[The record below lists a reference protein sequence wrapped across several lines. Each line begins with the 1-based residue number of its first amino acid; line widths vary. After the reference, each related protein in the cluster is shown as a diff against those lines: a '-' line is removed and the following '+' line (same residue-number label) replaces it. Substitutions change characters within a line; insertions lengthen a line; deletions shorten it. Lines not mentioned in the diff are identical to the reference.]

1 MGVLSGGAVSSE
13 SSKRSFFLR
22 QLVLFA
28 GALIFSIPFFWM
40 LITSFKT
47 PQQIVNDR
55 TILDILIP
63 HPVRWKNF
71 SDIFHI
77 VPFAKFFLNTTL
89 VTLTSIFGT
98 TLASSLVAFSF
109 ARLKWPGRNAVFVV
123 LLATMMLPY
132 QVTMVPQFLIFKAL
146 GWVNTL
152 KPLWL
157 PSMFGTAFFIF
168 LLRQF
173 FLSIPKDLVESAR
186 IDGCGYFRIYWDI
199 MLPLIKPALLA
210 IVIFQFMYAWN
221 DLLSP
226 LIYIHDQNLM
236 TLSIGLQV
244 FKSSRA
250 TEWNLVMA
258 ASSLMT
264 LPIVV
269 VFFAAQKYFIQGVT
283 LTGLKG

>member
-1 MGVLSGGAVSSE
+1 M
-13 SSKRSFFLR
+13 
-22 QLVLFA
+22 
-28 GALIFSIPFFWM
+28 I
-40 LITSFKT
+40 ITSFKT
-47 PQQIVNDR
+47 PQQIVSDSNL
-55 TILDILIP
+55 ISIFIP
-63 HPVRWKNF
+63 HPIRWINYK
-71 SDIFHI
+71 DIFQL

-89 VTLTSIFGT
+89 VTLSSILGVTF
-98 TLASSLVAFSF
+98 ASSLVAFSF

-132 QVTMVPQFLIFKAL
+132 QVTMVPQFLIFRSL
-146 GWVNTL
+146 SWVNTL
-152 KPLWL
+152 KPLWI
-157 PSMFGTAFFIF
+157 PSLFGTAFFIF

-173 FLSIPKDLVESAR
+173 FLSIPKDLIDSAR

-199 MLPLIKPALLA
+199 MLPLVKPALLA
-210 IVIFQFMYAWN
+210 VVIFQFMNAWN

-226 LIYIHDQNLM
+226 LIYIHRQDLM

-244 FKSSRA
+244 FQSSRA

-258 ASSLMT
+258 AASLMT
-264 LPIVV
+264 LPIVI

>member
-1 MGVLSGGAVSSE
+1 
-13 SSKRSFFLR
+13 
-22 QLVLFA
+22 VLFL
-28 GALIFSIPFFWM
+28 GALVFSVPFFWM
-40 LITSFKT
+40 IITSFKT
-47 PQQIVNDR
+47 PEQIVNDR
-55 TILDILIP
+55 TLWDILIP
-63 HPVRWKNF
+63 HPIRWKNF
-71 SDIFHI
+71 SDIFQI

-89 VTLTSIFGT
+89 VTLTSILGT
-98 TLASSLVAFSF
+98 TFASSLVAFSF
-109 ARLKWPGRNAVFVV
+109 ARLKWPGRNAVFLV

-132 QVTMVPQFLIFKAL
+132 QVTMVPQFLIFKHL

-152 KPLWL
+152 KPLWF

-186 IDGCGYFRIYWDI
+186 IDGCGYFRIYHEI

-226 LIYIHDQNLM
+226 LIYIHDQDLM

-258 ASSLMT
+258 ASTLMT

>member
-1 MGVLSGGAVSSE
+1 MSLAPSKKSAVFRHSIIFLGAFV
-13 SSKRSFFLR
+13 
-22 QLVLFA
+22 
-28 GALIFSIPFFWM
+28 FSVPFFWM
-40 LITSFKT
+40 IITAFKT
-47 PQQIVNDR
+47 PQQIVNDK
-55 TILDILIP
+55 TLLDILIP
-63 HPVRWKNF
+63 HPVRLKNF
-71 SDIFHI
+71 SDIFQI
-77 VPFAKFFLNTTL
+77 VPFGKFFLNTTL
-89 VTLTSIFGT
+89 VTLSSILGT
-98 TLASSLVAFSF
+98 TFASSLVAFSF

-132 QVTMVPQFLIFKAL
+132 QVTMVPQFLIFKHL

-152 KPLWL
+152 KPLWI

-173 FLSIPKDLVESAR
+173 FLSVPKDLVESAR
-186 IDGCGYFRIYWDI
+186 IDGCGYFRIYHEI

-226 LIYIHDQNLM
+226 LIYIHDQDLM

-250 TEWNLVMA
+250 TEWNLVLA

>member
-1 MGVLSGGAVSSE
+1 MTNKLSAASI
-13 SSKRSFFLR
+13 FR
-22 QLVLFA
+22 QVILIL
-28 GALIFSIPFFWM
+28 GALVFSIPFFWM
-40 LITSFKT
+40 IITSFKT
-47 PQQIVNDR
+47 PQQIVSDLN
-55 TILDILIP
+55 LISIFIP
-63 HPVRWKNF
+63 KPIRWVNYK
-71 SDIFHI
+71 DIFQL

-89 VTLTSIFGT
+89 VTLSSILGVTF
-98 TLASSLVAFSF
+98 ASSLVAFSF

-132 QVTMVPQFLIFKAL
+132 QVTMVPQFLIFRSL

-152 KPLWL
+152 KPLWI
-157 PSMFGTAFFIF
+157 PSLFGTAFFIF

-173 FLSIPKDLVESAR
+173 FLSIPKDLIDSAR

-199 MLPLIKPALLA
+199 MLPLVKPALLA
-210 IVIFQFMYAWN
+210 VVIFQFMNAWN

-226 LIYIHDQNLM
+226 LIYIHRQDLM

-244 FKSSRA
+244 FQSSRA

-258 ASSLMT
+258 AASLMT
-264 LPIVV
+264 LPIVI
-269 VFFAAQKYFIQGVT
+269 VFFVAQKYFIQGVT

>member
-1 MGVLSGGAVSSE
+1 MSLAPSKKSAVFRHSIIFLGAFV
-13 SSKRSFFLR
+13 
-22 QLVLFA
+22 
-28 GALIFSIPFFWM
+28 FSVPFFWM
-40 LITSFKT
+40 IITAFKT
-47 PQQIVNDR
+47 PQQIVNDK
-55 TILDILIP
+55 TLLDILIP
-63 HPVRWKNF
+63 HPVRLKNF
-71 SDIFHI
+71 TDIFQI
-77 VPFAKFFLNTTL
+77 VPFGKFFLNTTL
-89 VTLTSIFGT
+89 VTLSSILGT
-98 TLASSLVAFSF
+98 TFASSLVAFSF

-132 QVTMVPQFLIFKAL
+132 QVTMVPQFLIFKHL

-152 KPLWL
+152 KPLWI

-173 FLSIPKDLVESAR
+173 FLSVPKDLVESAR
-186 IDGCGYFRIYWDI
+186 IDGCGYFRIYHEI

-226 LIYIHDQNLM
+226 LIYIHDQDLM

-250 TEWNLVMA
+250 TEWNLVLA

>member
-1 MGVLSGGAVSSE
+1 MSLAPSKKSAVFRHSIIFLGAFV
-13 SSKRSFFLR
+13 
-22 QLVLFA
+22 
-28 GALIFSIPFFWM
+28 FSVPFFWM
-40 LITSFKT
+40 IITAFKT
-47 PQQIVNDR
+47 PQQIVNDK
-55 TILDILIP
+55 TLLDILIP
-63 HPVRWKNF
+63 HPVRLKNF
-71 SDIFHI
+71 TDIFQI
-77 VPFAKFFLNTTL
+77 VPFGKFFLNTTL
-89 VTLTSIFGT
+89 VTLSSILGT
-98 TLASSLVAFSF
+98 TFASSLVAFSF

-123 LLATMMLPY
+123 LLATTMLPY
-132 QVTMVPQFLIFKAL
+132 QVTMVPQFLIFKHL

-152 KPLWL
+152 KPLWIS
-157 PSMFGTAFFIF
+157 SMFGTAFFIF

-173 FLSIPKDLVESAR
+173 FLSVPKDLVESAR
-186 IDGCGYFRIYWDI
+186 IDGCGYFRIYHEI

-226 LIYIHDQNLM
+226 LIYIHDQDLM

-250 TEWNLVMA
+250 TEWNLVLA